1 MKKLFSRTVTA
12 LMLVIMA
19 AAYSFAQDSFAYQAV
34 IRDAKGELIISK
46 EVNLRFSL
54 MNGESTYYVETQKA
68 KTNEYGNISVEI
80 GKGTATQG
88 AMADVPWSTFDI
100 KMKVEVDAA
109 GGNKFV
115 TLGETKFLPAPY
127 AMYAA
132 TSGEAAVNGATK
144 AGENLFEVADRDGNI
159 VFAVTPNGIVVY
171 VDDTPDSK
179 AARSGFIVT
188 GRTATKDG
196 KTNDYF
202 AVTADGTQVFIDDS
216 NDGKSAAARS
226 GFIITGR
233 TATKNKSVDSQ
244 EKSDRTADTDL
255 FAIDGSLTTVY
266 VDEDDPDSNR
276 DKAARSG
283 FVVTGRTATKD
294 GNIVDVNAGRTS
306 LVTDN
311 LSIANSASIGEVDE
325 PVAALQ
331 ISGANITM
339 SNDLSLEGGVRPAL
353 DVEEI
358 EKSEEY
364 NVWLSDSRTND
375 APDGYDIT
383 DTWGYFGFENQTY
396 QYSWLGAFLDDLVVP
411 LSSED
416 AMLMFNREGEETA
429 IAEDAVAVVSYQWG
443 GINVWPLE
451 ALDNFTVSFALTDYY
466 PTSSYG
472 GNADEYARYNVT
484 LNSTKPYAGCEV
496 NLDGEIPYTAKIT
509 TADRTFEEYV
519 VRNSN
524 GYSSVYFSAVY
535 GRKITVEAIAPP
547 DKLFSHWL
555 VNGRR
560 YNGNPANLP
569 VLSSYTKITAVFKD
583 ESVKLYVDGT
593 ETSVEDP
600 DRDGSKEHPYK
611 TIAEALDSVGRNMDS
626 EVGYRIMATNVKDSI
641 DIKADCNNHA
651 SYITFD
657 INKQNSQIYQIIDA
671 TTVPVYVRNL
681 ELKPKNSTGGDVV
694 QVKAVGAK
702 LSIEGC
708 TIDGI
713 GNSVANQ
720 MHGVN
725 VSAGEL
731 VLAGS
736 TITCFV
742 EKSAALVAGDNA
754 TLTLKGQSNICNNGC
769 TNKIG
774 CGVYLGTGATLNA
787 EYCYFYQNVGYSWYY
802 GEPYDYGHTQGY
814 AGSSVFVEAGA
825 NLNVY
830 ANAYIGGVGLAEGA
844 KVTAVGDFT
853 VEMEDLP
860 GHEPREIEPVVIFD
874 TIVDPTQVVVLLGDG
889 TDTDKK
895 DEIYSRFV
903 IDNQSLIENGYLRE
917 IGLDGKPVKSNVVYS
932 KGTINMSFT
941 EAYVDVNY
949 TYYHGENDEEFL
961 HLKYNFENANYEYQN
976 FWLVGET
983 IYYDTIYA
991 NSTVNHPNYPGYL
1004 PLDVFANAAGG
1015 LELFFSSINFDGIY
1029 PRSFTAERG
1038 DTKNVLV
1045 IDPAVLE
1052 QYEAI
1057 ASETEAGVWAYNDIE
1072 NHKPV
1077 VSTKNGIVT
1086 YMQAAGESDIPTFT
1100 SGMVALKSLLYPSM
1114 AIKGRGS
1121 SFDDLSEVIWNAQ
1134 TTLFGEC
1141 VTGVDYADDNICTY
1155 TLDEINER
1163 FGKLRNGF
1171 DVAISSLGGKVVAK
1185 IDDGPEQTIVGFDTL
1200 KVKFGQTVTLMAEA
1214 YGDTD
1219 FEGWSNGDELEG
1231 CTVVIRSDMDIY
1243 PIFRYKD
1250 GSGSKAYYVSGSAS
1264 ANGNGTNAVL
1274 GSSGNPFNSV
1284 NMAALAIERCGA
1296 TGEVTI
1302 NVSGEV
1308 KGSHTLGQNIQASS
1322 IAIRGTNNATDI
1334 LNGNS
1339 IYSYYEEYSGDR
1351 VLSINTTTPVTISN
1365 LKITGGCDGNYD
1377 GGKGGGIYCA
1387 PGSNV
1392 ILDNGTLVTNNQA
1405 GCYGGGVYVDGMI
1418 NGEDTIR
1425 GTLTMN
1431 TGSVICDN
1439 EIIHDESGGANGGM
1453 GVYVNYGEL
1462 TMNGGEISNNNGT
1475 TFNQRGAL
1483 RLFYSK
1489 CTLNSGKITKN
1500 TVEHI
1505 GANIFGNHST
1515 IDIKGGEISYGC
1527 VCDLSDAS
1535 GSAMWIED
1543 CTVNMSGGEIFGNVV
1558 KPNGGNGNGAIFL
1571 DGGSST
1577 PFSIF
1582 NMTGG
1587 SIHDNYVDLSKEGTA
1602 CGGAFCIFKGVLNL
1616 SGDAYIPYG
1625 AKIDGATQTGVG
1637 MNDVY
1642 YDNPNTAKI
1651 TIGGPLNKANV
1662 ATITMWNYNYEGQV
1676 LELAKK
1682 DADGTPI
1689 NTTTLMAEYGKFAL
1703 TNSGYTI
1710 GFDGYLKEK
1719 ITYGDKGYVKYK
1731 IKSPESYKTLFDT
1744 LNSHSE
1750 INTENI
1756 YISVEEDL
1764 TLDNIKPYDPGN
1776 SISFKGVF
1784 DGNGKTLTIN
1794 SINKAQFMVI
1804 CWRNEGIIQNVKV
1817 DKSGMVVCGGS
1828 GADHS
1833 LFSGGICHENRN
1845 GGIIRNCW
1853 SNVSANVTFTEPI
1866 GGICTHN
1873 YQGGV
1878 IENCL
1883 NTGNI
1888 TGTFAAGPQAGEF
1901 GVVGGICG
1909 SNYGEIKNC
1918 VNHGTISMRTS
1929 YNESDGLNGIPG
1941 AICGAQYSEGSCN
1954 NCYWLKDCVINGS
1967 NTNNSNN
1974 MIYKDNRVRKG
1985 TVTHCGYFEE
1995 AQVEIDGMP
2004 TNIGTIEAGD
2014 ESQCGSSQEL
2024 QYGEDLVD
2032 ALNGYV
2038 GSNNKILKRW
2048 MEGYNQA
2055 AELRLRY

>member
-266 VDEDDPDSNR
+266 VDDNNDDKSA
-276 DKAARSG
+276 AARSG

-311 LSIANSASIGEVDE
+311 LSIANSASVGEVDE

-353 DVEEI
+353 DTEKI

-364 NVWLSDSRTND
+364 NVWLSDSRTDD

-383 DTWGYFGFENQTY
+383 DTWGYFEFYNESS
-396 QYSWLGAFLDDLVVP
+396 YSWLGAFHDDLVVP

-416 AMLMFNREGEETA
+416 AMLMFNRDGEETA
-429 IAEDAVAVVSYQWG
+429 IAEDAVAVVSYRWG
-443 GINVWPLE
+443 DINVWPLE
-451 ALDNFTVSFALTDYY
+451 ALDNFTLSFALTDYY

-484 LNSTKPYAGCEV
+484 LNSTKPYAGCNV

-509 TADRTFEEYV
+509 TSDNTFEEYV

-535 GRKITVEAIAPP
+535 GRKVTVEAIAPP

-569 VLSSYTKITAVFKD
+569 VLSSYTKISAVFKD

-593 ETSVEDP
+593 ETPVEDP

-611 TIAEALDSVGRNMDS
+611 TIAEALDSVSRNIDS
-626 EVGYRIMATNVKDSI
+626 EVGYRIMATNVKDSV
-641 DIKADCNNHA
+641 DIKAGCNNHA

-681 ELKPKNSTGGDVV
+681 ELKPKNFTGGDVV
-694 QVKAVGAK
+694 QVKAEGAK
-702 LSIEGC
+702 LSLEGC
-708 TIDGI
+708 AIDGQ
-713 GNSVANQ
+713 GNDTPNQ

-736 TITCFV
+736 RIEHFV
-742 EKSAALVAGDNA
+742 EKSAALVAGANA
-754 TLTLKGQSNICNNGC
+754 TLTLKGQSYICNNGG

-774 CGVYLGTGATLNA
+774 CGVYLGAGATLNA
-787 EYCYFYQNVGYSWYY
+787 EYCGLYSNAGYDWYY
-802 GEPYDYGHTQGY
+802 GEPGDYGHTEGY

-830 ANAYIGGVGLAEGA
+830 VNAYIGGVGLAEGA
-844 KVTAVGDFT
+844 KVTAVGDFS
-853 VEMEDLP
+853 VEMEEEP
-860 GHEPREIEPVVIFD
+860 GHEPREIDPVVIFD
-874 TIVDPTQVVVLLGDG
+874 TIVDPTQVVVLLGNG

-903 IDNQSLIENGYLRE
+903 IDNKSLIENGYLRE

-932 KGTINMSFT
+932 KGTINMSFA

-1077 VSTKNGIVT
+1077 LYTKNGIVT
-1086 YMQAAGESDIPTFT
+1086 YIQAPTDYGDPNPNPNVPTFT
-1100 SGMVALKSLLYPSM
+1100 NGMPAVVNLLYQSM
-1114 AIKGRGS
+1114 AIKGRGL
-1121 SFDDLSEVIWNAQ
+1121 SFEDLKGISWNAQ
-1134 TTLFGEC
+1134 TTIFGEC
-1141 VTGVDYADDNICTY
+1141 VTGVDYADDNACTY
-1155 TLDEINER
+1155 TLDKINER
-1163 FGKLRNGF
+1163 FGKLRDGF
-1171 DVAISSLGGKVVAK
+1171 NVAVSSLGGKVIAK

-1200 KVKFGQTVTLMAEA
+1200 KVKFDQTITLIADA
-1214 YGDTD
+1214 DSDTD
-1219 FEGWSNGDELEG
+1219 FEGWSNGDELDE
-1231 CTVVIRSDMDIY
+1231 CSITVRNDEDVY
-1243 PIFRYKD
+1243 PIFRYID

-1264 ANGNGTNAVL
+1264 ANGNGTDAVL

-1308 KGSHTLGQNIQASS
+1308 KGPQTLGQNIQASS
-1322 IAIRGTNNATDI
+1322 IAICGTNNATDI
-1334 LNGNS
+1334 LNGNKMGS
-1339 IYSYYEEYSGDR
+1339 
-1351 VLSINTTTPVTISN
+1351 VLTINTTSTVTISN
-1365 LKITGGCDGNYD
+1365 LTITNGYADNN
-1377 GGKGGGIYCA
+1377 GGGIYNNG
-1387 PGSNV
+1387 GSITLESGALIFNNTAYYRGGGIYNYGGTIV
-1392 ILDNGTLVTNNQA
+1392 MNSGSSITQNTTQDDYSNSADKGGGGILTIGGSVTINAGATISNNKGGYRGGGIMLFDKAQVTLNGGSINNNTAGIYGGGVMFGNASGDNPENKATFTMKSGTIKNNTA
-1405 GCYGGGVYVDGMI
+1405 KEYNDWWHGFGGGVYVVWGDFVLK
-1418 NGEDTIR
+1418 D
-1425 GTLTMN
+1425 
-1431 TGSVICDN
+1431 
-1439 EIIHDESGGANGGM
+1439 
-1453 GVYVNYGEL
+1453 
-1462 TMNGGEISNNNGT
+1462 GEISNNQARHAGGGLFVTGNASITMSGGT
-1475 TFNQRGAL
+1475 ISSNQI
-1483 RLFYSK
+1483 
-1489 CTLNSGKITKN
+1489 TDDNSGDN
-1500 TVEHI
+1500 G
-1505 GANIFGNHST
+1505 GAGVFLYST
-1515 IDIKGGEISYGC
+1515 F
-1527 VCDLSDAS
+1527 
-1535 GSAMWIED
+1535 
-1543 CTVNMSGGEIFGNVV
+1543 NMSGGTISGNNC
-1558 KPNGGNGNGAIFL
+1558 NGHGKGNGIFDSGIIEMSGTATIAGDIYM
-1571 DGGSST
+1571 DGGRS
-1577 PFSIF
+1577 
-1582 NMTGG
+1582 
-1587 SIHDNYVDLSKEGTA
+1587 
-1602 CGGAFCIFKGVLNL
+1602 
-1616 SGDAYIPYG
+1616 
-1625 AKIDGATQTGVG
+1625 
-1637 MNDVY
+1637 
-1642 YDNPNTAKI
+1642 I
-1651 TIGGPLNKANV
+1651 TIGGPLSKPNV
-1662 ATITMWNYNYEGQV
+1662 ATITMFDYNYEGQV
-1676 LELAKK
+1676 LELAKI
-1682 DADGTPI
+1682 DNDGTPI
-1689 NTTTLMAEYGKFAL
+1689 NTTTLVAEYGKFAL

-1710 GFDGYLKEK
+1710 GFDGYLKEN

-1731 IKSPESYKTLFDT
+1731 IKTPESYKTLFDT
-1744 LNSHSE
+1744 LNFYK
-1750 INTENI
+1750 INTENL
-1756 YISVEEDL
+1756 YISVEADL
-1764 TLDNIKPYDPGN
+1764 TLDGFKPYDPGDR
-1776 SISFKGVF
+1776 ISFKGVF

-1804 CWRNEGIIQNVKV
+1804 CYRNEGIIQNVKV
-1817 DKSGMVVCGGS
+1817 DKSGTVVCGGS
-1828 GADHS
+1828 GADHT

-1888 TGTFAAGPQAGEF
+1888 TGTFAAGSQADEY

-1918 VNHGTISMRTS
+1918 VNHGTISMPTS
-1929 YNESDGLNGIPG
+1929 YNSSSGLNGIPG

-1954 NCYWLKDCVINGS
+1954 NCYWLKDCVINGN

-1974 MIYKDNRVRKG
+1974 MIYNDNRVRKG

-1995 AQVEIDGMP
+1995 AQVERDGMP
-2004 TNIGTIEAGD
+2004 TNIGTIEAGE

-2024 QYGEDLVD
+2024 QYGTDLVD

-2038 GSNNKILKRW
+2038 GLGNTILKRW
-2048 MEGYNQA
+2048 MEGDNQA
-2055 AELRLRY
+2055 AVLRLRY